1 MVCKQTVVQV
11 PSKGVKGVETGREE
25 GCREAPGEDIYK
37 SLGKI
42 KFKAKKKSVQGRNTS
57 LAHERTREKEGSL

>member
-1 MVCKQTVVQV
+1 MQDTAMQGTSAYVVKLVCKQTVVQV

-42 KFKAKKKSVQGRNTS
+42 KFKAKK
-57 LAHERTREKEGSL
+57 